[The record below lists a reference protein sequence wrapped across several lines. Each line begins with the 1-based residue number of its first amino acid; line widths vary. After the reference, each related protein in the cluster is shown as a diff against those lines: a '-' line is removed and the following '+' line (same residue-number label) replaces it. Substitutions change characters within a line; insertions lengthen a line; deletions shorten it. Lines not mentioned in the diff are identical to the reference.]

1 MSLIVHAPNIHQ
13 GGGKALLLPLLEAA
27 GKQGTVTVL
36 ADSRLEISED
46 LRRAVTI
53 ISVRPTILGRLAGE
67 RILSRLAQAADTVLC
82 FGNLPPLFN
91 IKGRVI
97 VFLQN
102 RYLVER
108 SGLLGFP
115 WRVRLRL
122 ILERVWL
129 RLFHRHAARV
139 IVQTSSMQQ
148 AAEQALRRTVDVM
161 ALVPHLSGYQRRK
174 IELDHGRPATYD
186 FLYVA
191 SGEPHKNHATLLEA
205 WRLLASEGLFPSLCL
220 TVSASDYPG
229 LVRHVEQAKV
239 DLKLNI
245 ENVPARSRS
254 DVQRLYECSSA
265 LVYPSLVESFG
276 LPLLEARQAG
286 LSIVAAELDYVR
298 ELVDPEEAFDPR
310 SPQSIARAVKR
321 FLRIPETPLRILTS
335 DAFVSYL
342 LAVS

>member
-1 MSLIVHAPNIHQ
+1 MSLIVHAPNVHQ

-27 GKQGTVTVL
+27 AKQGTVTVL
-36 ADSRLEISED
+36 ADSRLEIPET
-46 LRRAVTI
+46 LGLGMTI
-53 ISVRPTILGRLAGE
+53 VRVKPTVLGRLAGE
-67 RILSRLAQAADTVLC
+67 RTLSRLARAADIVLC

-91 IKGRVI
+91 SKGRVI

-108 SGLLGFP
+108 SKLLGFP
-115 WRVRLRL
+115 WKVRLRL

-129 RLFHRHAARV
+129 RLCHRHAARI
-139 IVQTSSMQQ
+139 IVQTKSMQQ
-148 AAEQALRRTVDVM
+148 AAEQTLRRTVDVM
-161 ALVPHLSGYQRRK
+161 ALVPQVSGFERRK
-174 IELDHGRPATYD
+174 IELDCGRARTYD

-205 WRLLASEGLFPSLCL
+205 WKLLASEGLFPSLCL

-229 LVRHVEQAKV
+229 VVRQVEQAKA

-254 DVQRLYECSSA
+254 DVQRLYECSNA

-298 ELVDPEEAFDPR
+298 DLVDPEEAFDPR
-310 SPQSIARAVKR
+310 SPLSIARAVKR
-321 FLRIPETPLRILTS
+321 FLRMPETPLQILTS
-335 DAFVSYL
+335 DAFISHL